1 LKQLKSGNLAPEGF
15 LQQEML
21 QSKLTETHLPSTLF
35 PYKNRFFR
43 SYIETIIKEQKPGS
57 NRFSQQ
63 EMLQSKLTT
72 KTSPLAHSCL
82 TRIASLKA
90 ILKQLRSKNLPPDG
104 FLQQEML
111 QSNTLHKHFL
121 PSILFPDEKI
131 AIS

>member
-72 KTSPLAHSCL
+72 KTSHLYNSFPHENHLFQGYIATIKDRKPGTGWILA
-82 TRIASLKA
+82 TR
-90 ILKQLRSKNLPPDG
+90 
-104 FLQQEML
+104 
-111 QSNTLHKHFL
+111 NT
-121 PSILFPDEKI
+121 SI
-131 AIS
+131 